1 METED
6 LFKKLQ
12 TKFNFKVPEDESTDL
27 SEAMKKNPTY
37 EIVDEQ
43 KGLYIQFNK
52 DKVRYYSIAYYFDW
66 SWKND
71 KQYWKVVNIPD
82 SPICHK
88 TPYCR
93 TVCFFDPHFSFKHI
107 KPGKYVFYL
116 IHFIKDKFDDNVIT
130 FEVKSDKRLFYK
142 DDFPIYDTKMQIKKN
157 MSILTK
163 TSVTNLDDYDENTLK
178 LYSMRV
184 CDFEIKEEDVP
195 DKAEGIEIKVLFTG
209 KDGTNSK
216 RGWYLHGGY
225 LDMEYSIDGVIKEY
239 EDKKKQKEE
248 EERKRKEEEERLK
261 REEEERKRKEEEERL
276 RKEEEERL
284 RKEEAERRRKEEEE
298 RKRKE
303 EEERKRKEEE
313 EANKNKV
320 DFDTETKQTD
330 EVFKPFP
337 KEREAPQKSGC
348 LSCFKC
354 CIIF

>member
-6 LFKKLQ
+6 LFKSLQ

-82 SPICHK
+82 SPICDK
-88 TPYCR
+88 TPYCQ

-276 RKEEEERL
+276 RKEEEER
-284 RKEEAERRRKEEEE
+284 KRKEEEE

-320 DFDTETKQTD
+320 DFDTEPKQTD

-337 KEREAPQKSGC
+337 KEKEATQKSGC